1 MNAMHDQ
8 TALAARAAA
17 TTGGPLDAA
26 QIAMMPVA
34 VSMATGTL
42 APQRVIA
49 LVSSLRREGTT
60 TVAMT
65 LARTLQMG
73 LGRSVALVDANLVA
87 PALGALHGIP
97 PGPGLAEVLGGR
109 VPLRRAL
116 HVAASGQFAI
126 LPSGNAAASEQ
137 GSIFA
142 ASSIG
147 ALCQQIRREGFD
159 FCVIDCPAV
168 LASPEAAMVGAQAG
182 SAMMVVRAESTAAEV
197 IREAAAVLEAGGAPL
212 AGTLLNRY
220 RRHLPAVLDRL
231 L

>member
-1 MNAMHDQ
+1 MNVMRDQ
-8 TALAARAAA
+8 SSMTTRRASMSIE
-17 TTGGPLDAA
+17 PLDPA
-26 QIAMMPVA
+26 QIALMPVA
-34 VSMATGTL
+34 VSIATGTL

-49 LVSSLRREGTT
+49 LMSSLRREGTT

-65 LARTLQMG
+65 LARTLQVG
-73 LGRSVALVDANLVA
+73 LGRSVALIDANLVA
-87 PALGALHGIP
+87 PALGPLHGIP
-97 PGPGLAEVLGGR
+97 PGPGLAEVLSNQ

-116 HVAASGQFAI
+116 HVAVSGQFAI
-126 LPSGNAAASEQ
+126 LPAGNAPASDQ
-137 GSIFA
+137 GSLFA

-182 SAMMVVRAESTAAEV
+182 ASMLVVRAESTAADAV
-197 IREAAAVLEAGGAPL
+197 REAAAILEAGGAQL

-220 RRHLPAVLDRL
+220 QSHLPAVLDRL